1 MVTSSVRHR
10 VSAAILAGG
19 RATRL
24 GGADKAALL
33 IGGARI
39 IDRQIAELAAVADD
53 LAIIAND
60 PARYA
65 GLQIPVQP
73 DAMPGAGALGG
84 IYTALARA
92 RHERVLVIACDLP
105 FVTREL
111 LARIVE
117 DAGDG
122 VDAVVPRS
130 ARGPQ
135 PLCALYTRRCMNAIE
150 ARIARGALAVSDLA
164 RDVRVREISAEAL
177 AAYDPHGRL
186 FVNVNTPHDYARARN
201 AVMSEPL
208 QDRITEEQ

>member
-1 MVTSSVRHR
+1 MSSVRHR

-24 GGADKAALL
+24 GGADKATLL

-39 IDRQIAELAAVADD
+39 IDRQIAELAAVSDD

-65 GLQIPVQP
+65 ALHIPVQP

-92 RHERVLVIACDLP
+92 RHDRVLVVACDLP
-105 FVTREL
+105 FVTRDL
-111 LARIVE
+111 LVRLVD
-117 DAGDG
+117 DAGDD
-122 VDAVVPRS
+122 VDAVV
-130 ARGPQ
+130 
-135 PLCALYTRRCMNAIE
+135 PLCALYTRGCMHAIR
-150 ARIARGALAVSDLA
+150 ARIARGALAVADLA
-164 RDVRVREISAEAL
+164 ADVRVRKISAEAL

>member
-1 MVTSSVRHR
+1 MSSVQCR

-19 RATRL
+19 QATRL

-73 DAMPGAGALGG
+73 DVIPGAGALGG
-84 IYTALARA
+84 IYTALAGA

-105 FVTREL
+105 FVSRAL
-111 LARIVE
+111 LARLVE
-117 DAGDG
+117 EAADD

-130 ARGPQ
+130 ARGLE
-135 PLCALYTRRCMNAIE
+135 PLCALYTRRCMSAIKG
-150 ARIARGALAVSDLA
+150 RIERGALAVADLGA
-164 RDVRVREISAEAL
+164 DVRVHEISAEAL
-177 AAYDPHGRL
+177 ATYDPDGRL

-201 AVMSEPL
+201 VVMSEPS
-208 QDRITEEQ
+208 QDRITEKQ

>member
-1 MVTSSVRHR
+1 MSSVRQG

-33 IGGARI
+33 IGGTRI
-39 IDRQIAELAAVADD
+39 IDRQIVELAAVADD
-53 LAIIAND
+53 VSIIAND

-73 DAMPGAGALGG
+73 DAIPGAGALGG

-92 RHERVLVIACDLP
+92 RHERVLIVACDLP
-105 FVTREL
+105 FVSRAL
-111 LARIVE
+111 LARLVE
-117 DAGDG
+117 DADEG

-130 ARGPQ
+130 ARGPE
-135 PLCALYTRRCMNAIE
+135 PLCALYTRRCMAAIE
-150 ARIARGALAVSDLA
+150 ARIARGALAVAELA
-164 RDVRVREISAEAL
+164 ADVRVREIGTEAL
-177 AAYDPHGRL
+177 AAYDPLGRL

-201 AVMSEPL
+201 AVKSEPS